1 LLALYEA
8 FNVCVFTLFLAMY
21 EAEAPANAAL
31 YEELNACFTALYDA
45 LTVAAEARARRAVT
59 LGDVPDL
66 SNV

>member
-1 LLALYEA
+1 LLALYET

-31 YEELNACFTALYDA
+31 YEELNTCFIALYDA
-45 LTVAAEARARRAVT
+45 LTVAVETSSNV
-59 LGDVPDL
+59 GDVADL